1 MDIGR
6 MNRRITIQYQNGWDV
21 DDEGNAIPKWD
32 DFATVWAN
40 IRPLRGREYFEAAAV
55 NAETTVKML
64 IRYRPGITPDMRVV
78 YNGRIYNIQA
88 VIDVYEG
95 RRQLELMCKE
105 VQAG

>member
-6 MNRRITIQYQNGWDV
+6 MNRRITLQYQNGWDV
-21 DDEGNAIPKWD
+21 DDEGNATPQWD

>member
-6 MNRRITIQYQNGWDV
+6 MNRRITLQYQNGWDM
-21 DDEGNAIPKWD
+21 DDEGNAVPKWD

-64 IRYRPGITPDMRVV
+64 IRYRPGITPDMQVV
-78 YNGRIYNIQA
+78 YNGKIYNIQA

-95 RRQLELMCKE
+95 RQRLELMCKE